1 MARAKSGSLGEVLP
15 PVPPLLGVAKSS
27 SGGMGFKCPS
37 AACIQV
43 EDVPLAASQVSACDA
58 LSDTTQQTL
67 SFHDD
72 GVEVLV
78 GWPQQQQTAGNVYE
92 NKHANICI
100 LSVPKVCLL

>member
-43 EDVPLAASQVSACDA
+43 ENLPFAASHNSADD
-58 LSDTTQQTL
+58 LLKYHGQIV

-72 GVEVLV
+72 DVEVLV
-78 GWPQQQQTAGNVYE
+78 GCPQQQQTAGNVYE
-92 NKHANICI
+92 ITCAIICS
-100 LSVPKVCLL
+100 LSVLRMRLL